1 MSPRALKSAT
11 GAALLLA
18 ILLLAFSLWS
28 GMRASAITGPEALV
42 VTPRG
47 EVWVGVGRELWRA
60 SADGHLKAA
69 LPLSAVNLHAPPA
82 SLVRHPDGHIV
93 ASIRG
98 DAGLYVLDPDTAR
111 VTGVIVPRW
120 PADLESKGRD
130 ASNVAFAP
138 DGRFAIATGGGH
150 TVALFDPHGAF
161 LARTAPDT
169 YRFTNGLW
177 WSDDELWTT
186 DTNRFALRNLDAHT
200 LAVKRSASLPDEDP
214 ARFLGP
220 ARVSLESDPRVAL
233 IRLRNGMIQGRVAIV
248 RADGTEK
255 PLPSLDEFEPIDVE
269 WLGDELLATD
279 GASMTIRR
287 WSADGHVA
295 DDFGDADFAQRLRQI
310 VHTRAML
317 WKAHDASLRVG
328 VVLFVI
334 GFALAL
340 AFKRAEARMPP
351 EARASGARASHPI
364 DLSQLGTP
372 RPGAFARRKLSLRYF
387 WPLMAVLLVSLVP
400 RIDPF
405 HRWLHAATPHD
416 PAARLAVLAAYLVG
430 VLVVALS
437 LVRAYARRS
446 RNPEFEPVLNALAVL
461 RLRRATPA
469 TLPLADGERVIET
482 FMFRHVATDDR
493 GRFRRG
499 GSGLRWG
506 VCTDRSLR
514 LYGGSGASQWLDLD
528 IPLGDIVQVVA
539 RPPVALGSGRW
550 TAARNAARQARG
562 GWLGL
567 TLADGRV
574 VEGLIV
580 VLPLHARLAQRLEAV
595 AAANAANAGAA
606 PPPADAPRAP
616 APVTRGPTRAQAALA
631 SLVLPG
637 FGQWWQRRPGMGLV
651 LFLPWAVL
659 LLSRTIPVLW
669 TVLGTR
675 ADVSKQT
682 VAGTLALQAGYAL
695 LAAWD
700 AWQAGRPSRVRAG
713 A

>member
-1 MSPRALKSAT
+1 MSPRALKYAT
-11 GAALLLA
+11 GITLLLA
-18 ILLLAFSLWS
+18 IGLLMLSLWS

-60 SADGHLKAA
+60 SSDGHLKAA

-98 DAGLYVLDPDTAR
+98 DAGLYVIDPDTAR

-120 PADLESKGRD
+120 PADLEAKGRD

-150 TVALFDPHGAF
+150 VVALFDPHGAF

-177 WSDDELWTT
+177 WSGDELWTT
-186 DTNRFALRNLDAHT
+186 DTNRFALRNLDART
-200 LAVKRSASLPDEDP
+200 LAVKRSAALPDEDP
-214 ARFLGP
+214 ARYLGP

-233 IRLRNGMIQGRVAIV
+233 IRLRNGMIQGRMAIV
-248 RADGTEK
+248 RADGTET

-295 DDFGDADFAQRLRQI
+295 SDFGDDAFARRLRDI
-310 VHTRAML
+310 VHGRAML
-317 WKAHDASLRVG
+317 WKTHHGTLQAG
-328 VVLFVI
+328 VVLCAI
-334 GFALAL
+334 GLLLAIAL
-340 AFKRAEARMPP
+340 KRAEARIPP
-351 EARASGARASHPI
+351 ELREAAAQASRAI
-364 DLSQLGTP
+364 DLSHLGTP
-372 RPGAFARRKLSLRYF
+372 QPGGLAIRKLNWRYL
-387 WPLMAVLLVSLVP
+387 WPLMAALLLSQVP

-405 HRWLHAATPHD
+405 HRWLQAAVPHD
-416 PAARLAVLAAYLVG
+416 PTARLAVLAIYLVT

-437 LVRAYARRS
+437 LARSIARKS
-446 RNPEFEPVLNALAVL
+446 RMPEFEPVLNALAMR
-461 RLRRATPA
+461 RLRKATAA
-469 TLPLADGERVIET
+469 TLALADGERAIET
-482 FMFRHVATDDR
+482 FYLLRRTTDER

-499 GSGLRWG
+499 GSGRRWA

-514 LYGGSGASQWLDLD
+514 LYGGAGASQWLDVD
-528 IPLGDIVQVVA
+528 IPLADIVAVA
-539 RPPVALGSGRW
+539 AKPPVALGSGRW
-550 TAARNAARQARG
+550 TLARNAGRQARG

-574 VEGLIV
+574 VEGLVV

-595 AAANAANAGAA
+595 AAANAGAA
-606 PPPADAPRAP
+606 PPSADAPRAP
-616 APVTRGPTRAQAALA
+616 APATVTRGPTRAQAALA

-637 FGQWWQRRPGMGLV
+637 LGQWWQRRPGMGLV

>member
-1 MSPRALKSAT
+1 MTPRALKSST
-11 GAALLLA
+11 IAALMLA
-18 ILLLAFSLWS
+18 IALLVVSLAS
-28 GMRASAITGPEALV
+28 GLRASAITGPEALV

-47 EVWVGVGRELWRA
+47 EVWIGVGRELWRA
-60 SADGHLKAA
+60 SSDGHLKAA
-69 LPLSAVNLHAPPA
+69 MPLSAANLRAPPA

-150 TVALFDPHGAF
+150 AVALFDPKGAF

-177 WSDDELWTT
+177 WSGDELWTT
-186 DTNRFALRNLDAHT
+186 DTNRGALRNLDGRT
-200 LAVKRSASLPDEDP
+200 LAVKRSATLPDENP

-220 ARVSLESDPRVAL
+220 ARESLTSDPTVAL
-233 IRLRNGMIQGRVAIV
+233 IRYRNGMIAGRVALV
-248 RADGTEK
+248 RADGTET

-269 WLGDELLATD
+269 WLGDDLLATD
-279 GASMTIRR
+279 GASLSIRR
-287 WSADGHVA
+287 WTAGGHVA
-295 DDFGDADFAQRLRQI
+295 DDFGDAGFAQRLRDLGTQ
-310 VHTRAML
+310 RGAL
-317 WKAHDASLRVG
+317 WTTHRWSLRAG
-328 VVLFVI
+328 VAVFVVA
-334 GFALAL
+334 FALLFAL
-340 AFKRAEARMPP
+340 KRAEARMPP
-351 EARASGARASHPI
+351 DARAAAAQALRPI

-372 RPGAFARRKLSLRYF
+372 LPAGLAIRKLNWRYM
-387 WPLMAVLLVSLVP
+387 WPLMAVPLLSLVP
-400 RIDPF
+400 RVDPF
-405 HRWLHAATPHD
+405 HRWLQAAMPHD
-416 PAARLAVLAAYLVG
+416 PTARLAVLAVYLVAAF
-430 VLVVALS
+430 VVAIS
-437 LVRAYARRS
+437 LARTIGRKS
-446 RNPEFEPVLNALAVL
+446 RMPEFEPVLNALAVR
-461 RLRRATPA
+461 RLRQATAA
-469 TLPLADGERVIET
+469 TLPLADGEHVIET
-482 FMFRHVATDDR
+482 FMLRRRTTDDR

-499 GSGLRWG
+499 GSALRWS

-514 LYGGSGASQWLDLD
+514 LYGGAGASQWLDED

-539 RPPVALGSGRW
+539 KPPVALGSGRW

-574 VEGLIV
+574 VEGLVV

-595 AAANAANAGAA
+595 AAANAGAA
-606 PPPADAPRAP
+606 LASADTPRAPAP

-637 FGQWWQRRPGMGLV
+637 FGQWWQRRPGMGLL
-651 LFLPWAVL
+651 LFLPWVVL
-659 LLSRTIPVLW
+659 LLARTIPVAW

-675 ADVSKQT
+675 ADVST
-682 VAGTLALQAGYAL
+682 HTIASTLALQFGYAL
-695 LAAWD
+695 LASWD
-700 AWQAGRPSRVRAG
+700 AWQAGRPARG
-713 A
+713 

>member
-18 ILLLAFSLWS
+18 IALLAFSLWS

-98 DAGLYVLDPDTAR
+98 DAGLYVIDPDTAR

-177 WSDDELWTT
+177 WSGDELWTT
-186 DTNRFALRNLDAHT
+186 DTNRFALRNLDAQT
-200 LAVKRSASLPDEDP
+200 LAVKRSAALPDEDP
-214 ARFLGP
+214 ARYLGP

-233 IRLRNGMIQGRVAIV
+233 IRFRNGMIQGRVAIV

-269 WLGDELLATD
+269 WLGGELLATD
-279 GASMTIRR
+279 GASITVRR

-295 DDFGDADFAQRLRQI
+295 DDFGDAAFAQRLRGI
-310 VHTRAML
+310 VHGRAML
-317 WKAHDASLRVG
+317 WKAHHASLRAG

-334 GFALAL
+334 GFALVFAL
-340 AFKRAEARMPP
+340 KRAEARMPP
-351 EARASGARASHPI
+351 NARVGAAQASRPI
-364 DLSQLGTP
+364 DLSHLGTP
-372 RPGAFARRKLSLRYF
+372 QPGWFAMRKLTWRYL
-387 WPLMAVLLVSLVP
+387 WTLMAVLLLSLVP

-405 HRWLHAATPHD
+405 HHWLHAALPHA
-416 PAARLAVLAAYLVG
+416 PTARLEVLVIYMVA
-430 VLVVALS
+430 VLVVVLS
-437 LVRAYARRS
+437 LARALGRKSRS
-446 RNPEFEPVLNALAVL
+446 PEFEPVLNALAMR
-461 RLRRATPA
+461 RLRRATA
-469 TLPLADGERVIET
+469 DTVPLADGERVIET
-482 FMFRHVATDDR
+482 FMWRRRTTDDR

-499 GSGLRWG
+499 ASALRWG

-514 LYGGSGASQWLDLD
+514 LYGGSGASQWLDVD
-528 IPLGDIVQVVA
+528 IPLADIVHVVA
-539 RPPVALGSGRW
+539 KPPVAQGSGRW
-550 TAARNAARQARG
+550 TLARNASRQARG

-580 VLPLHARLAQRLEAV
+580 VLPLHARLARRLEAV
-595 AAANAANAGAA
+595 AATNAGAA
-606 PPPADAPRAP
+606 PPSADAPRAPAP

-637 FGQWWQRRPGMGLV
+637 LGQWWQRRPGMGLL

-675 ADVSKQT
+675 ADVSDQT
-682 VAGTLALQAGYAL
+682 VAGTLALQAGDAL

-700 AWQAGRPSRVRAG
+700 AWQAGRPSRVRA
-713 A
+713 AA